1 MEPHPTI
8 SKTKPHELTR
18 DEIRHFSYYLETHGP
33 IGDTPYRNVAIEI
46 VNHIFDDSS
55 IENFESKKNELI
67 DYYES
72 LVPIFIEDNA
82 AEKKFHIKFS
92 KNFEIAVTTHMLDTS
107 EIKPLVDSFKTKFGD
122 RGLRDATI
130 VVASLLCCDLIP
142 SDEAFKKFI
151 QFSTTQ
157 INELPSLVNFTALLE
172 DWSKLLKSSLFTSID
187 CDGASRSSPGCAIGN
202 SDDDLAVLAIKSRQ
216 ETRNYK
222 NALYCTALYLQE
234 RNILTE
240 DTAETLLESLKQ
252 MRIFQ
257 ILYMPPPHA
266 HAQPAQPADVET
278 NRLTQ
283 LAETTFEL
291 REILPF
297 EKAKQLAH
305 LPHVII
311 LVNECSQPPRDSGR
325 VFDEDKK
332 RTGPNLS
339 VSANTSQMFPDDMH
353 EFMSSTFFHFPP
365 SKKFGER
372 PQSAL
377 LSASKKE
384 EQRKLIVKNIHLHT
398 AVGAEIKRQ
407 KQIMST
413 QTAKISNALDDAKG
427 HCEDALDALDALERL
442 TQSKLREAKSFT
454 EQAEAA
460 ANIAEQSNEK
470 VKEAVATIIR
480 SCGDL
485 YQDDVEVISENR
497 TAKTSAEADAAI
509 QSSLQVKQKC
519 EEEVGAQAALIQS
532 KATEARSYATAART
546 AFNAANQL
554 VPVVPTKTAAQ
565 KKIEKQQAAAD
576 AEQKRIDAA
585 AAALKKKQEEAAAA
599 AEQKQ
604 KAAAAAAL
612 KKKQEEA
619 AAAAK
624 STIEGLLTRV
634 DANVVAKEAA
644 YSRYGKAAKEAA
656 ETAAGKPAAAAKST
670 IDDLLTRVDAHVVA
684 EDERKSKALQQ
695 AFETGRQRQ
704 SENAAVAVDANHPSV
719 TGIDMGD
726 FQTLFTCD
734 YQTMIETATRIR
746 DLKDESILLLLQSN
760 PSLSEYMMFDET
772 SSRIFF
778 VVGILQQYIRDTT
791 TRILVT
797 GKTAL
802 QLTAV
807 LNGAIIEMV
816 NRQYPPLPVDALTA
830 PGVNLLRPCTDF
842 DMCLV
847 TSVPAT
853 PSLKKT
859 FFGTI
864 LLFFNKY
871 GILHNIESR
880 DIPSEKY
887 DKFLVNSNTFLTVLS
902 RGSPNTI
909 SLKKSLGLGRIL
921 DILDVKFQ
929 TYEEN
934 RLNFPNLQPT
944 FFRMPTSMLT
954 LTFRL
959 PDLLSILNECIQ
971 ITIKELTKLLANK
984 RILDGDYYFFV
995 ITTLLKFFSRAVQLS
1010 YMQANPIYSTRAIF
1024 KTALDVNR
1032 APQDIIPIIT
1042 DLLNL
1047 FLVNKYV
1054 LNAKTFHDFG
1064 LYKATDRLDWKTR
1077 KEMDLHKK
1085 ILGIL
1090 QKYDFVPPPENLM
1103 GGKKNKLK
1111 TKRKAR
1117 KLRKTRKPNKSKN
1130 NKKKRFTRN
1139 IPPYKLTNK
1148 SRGRKC

>member
-1 MEPHPTI
+1 MNPPNLFTSLKKAE
-8 SKTKPHELTR
+8 
-18 DEIRHFSYYLETHGP
+18 EILN
-33 IGDTPYRNVAIEI
+33 INA
-46 VNHIFDDSS
+46 SS
-55 IENFESKKNELI
+55 SG
-67 DYYES
+67 
-72 LVPIFIEDNA
+72 
-82 AEKKFHIKFS
+82 
-92 KNFEIAVTTHMLDTS
+92 AVGAVGAVR
-107 EIKPLVDSFKTKFGD
+107 PVDSLFTPVVELFQARLGKD
-122 RGLRDATI
+122 SGLVCITQL
-130 VVASLLCCDLIP
+130 VASLLMCGLEPGDN
-142 SDEAFKKFI
+142 A
-151 QFSTTQ
+151 
-157 INELPSLVNFTALLE
+157 FTAFMNLFSKQVQDETHFFDEYTMTKITMLLSK
-172 DWSKLLKSSLFTSID
+172 WSKLLKSSFFTSID
-187 CDGASRSSPGCAIGN
+187 CDGASMSSPGCASGN
-202 SDDDLAVLAIKSRQ
+202 PGGDPALVMRSRQ

-222 NALYCTALYLQE
+222 NALYCSALYLQE

-240 DTAETLLESLKQ
+240 DTVETLLESVKK

-257 ILYMPPPHA
+257 ILYAPPPHA
-266 HAQPAQPADVET
+266 ELPTDAET
-278 NRLTQ
+278 NRLIK
-283 LAETTFEL
+283 LAETTFQS

-297 EKAKQLAH
+297 DKVNEIAR
-305 LPHVII
+305 LPYVII
-311 LVNECSQPPRDSGR
+311 LVNECSQPPRASGR
-325 VFDEDKK
+325 MFAEDSK

-470 VKEAVATIIR
+470 VKEAVATIIS

-497 TAKTSAEADAAI
+497 TAKTSLEADAAI

-604 KAAAAAAL
+604 KAAAAASAASAAALKKKQEEAAAAAEQKQKAAAAAAL

-634 DANVVAKEAA
+634 DANVVAKEAAYSRYGKAAEAA

-772 SSRIFF
+772 SSRIFL

-887 DKFLVNSNTFLTVLS
+887 DKFLVNPNTFLTVLS

-909 SLKKSLGLGRIL
+909 SLKKSLGLRRIL

-929 TYEEN
+929 TYQEN
-934 RLNFPNLQPT
+934 RLIFPNLVPT
-944 FFRMPTSMLT
+944 FFRMPASMSMLT
-954 LTFRL
+954 FML

-971 ITIKELTKLLANK
+971 ITIKESTKLLANK
-984 RILDGDYYFFV
+984 RILDSDYYFFV

-1010 YMQANPIYSTRAIF
+1010 YIQANRINSTRFIF
-1024 KTALDVNR
+1024 FTAVALNR

-1047 FLVNKYV
+1047 FLVNDYI